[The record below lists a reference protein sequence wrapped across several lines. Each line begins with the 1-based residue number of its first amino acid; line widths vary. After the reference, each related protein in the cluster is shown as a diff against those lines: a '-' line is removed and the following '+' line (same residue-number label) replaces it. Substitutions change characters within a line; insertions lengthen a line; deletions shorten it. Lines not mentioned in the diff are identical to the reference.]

1 MQRNGTAVTETPA
14 WLGDPARRRR
24 FVQRLRA
31 WFRRH
36 ARDLP
41 WRRTRD
47 PYAIWVSE
55 VMLQQT
61 QVATVVPYFE
71 RFLRRFPTLRTLA
84 EADEQDVLRL
94 WEGLGYY
101 RRARQL
107 HRAARLIVAEHGGE
121 FPRDREAAGRLP
133 GIGRYTAGAIL
144 SLAFDAREP
153 ILEANTLRLWSR
165 LLAFRGDPRGAQG
178 QRALWAAAEQA
189 LPRRDVGA
197 VNQALMELGAD
208 VCRARRP
215 ACDSCP
221 VAEFCEAR
229 RRGLQHAVPA
239 PSAKPRL
246 QSVREA
252 TVVVWRAN
260 RVLIV
265 KRSDSE
271 RWAGMW
277 DFPRFEVPGDL
288 APSRAGCVRY
298 LRQELRARSGVS
310 AAQPRLLV
318 TLRHAVTRFRIT
330 LDCYEAQCVAS
341 SSARNS
347 ADQTAQRR
355 WVDPAMLDEYPLSVT
370 ARKVARIVAAASAH
384 AGHVWKRAPRQKAS
398 RRV

>member
-1 MQRNGTAVTETPA
+1 MNRSLFTH
-14 WLGDPARRRR
+14 LLRR
-24 FVQRLRA
+24 

-55 VMLQQT
+55 IMLQQT

-71 RFLRRFPTLRTLA
+71 RFLRRFPTLRALA

-107 HRAARLIVAEHGGE
+107 HRAARQVVAEHGGE
-121 FPRDREAAGRLP
+121 FPRDPAEARRLP

-165 LLAFRGDPRGAQG
+165 LLAYRGDPRGAKG
-178 QRALWAAAEQA
+178 QRVLWAAAEQS
-189 LPRRDVGA
+189 LPRRGA
-197 VNQALMELGAD
+197 GAFNQALMELGAE
-208 VCRARRP
+208 VCRARQP

-229 RRGLQHAVPA
+229 RRGLQHTVPSSA
-239 PSAKPRL
+239 AKPRI

-252 TVVVWRAN
+252 VVVVARGN

-265 KRSDSE
+265 KRGDKA

-277 DFPRFEVPGDL
+277 DFPRFEVPPEVADN
-288 APSRAGCVRY
+288 RADYDRH
-298 LRQELRARSGVS
+298 LRQQLLAKTGVRAVR
-310 AAQPRLLV
+310 PRPLV

-330 LDCYEAQCVAS
+330 LDCYEAQFVAASPTHDVEGICVE
-341 SSARNS
+341 RK
-347 ADQTAQRR
+347 
-355 WVDPAMLDEYPLSVT
+355 WVEPKTLDDYPLST
-370 ARKVARIVAAASAH
+370 TGRKLARLVV
-384 AGHVWKRAPRQKAS
+384 Q
-398 RRV
+398 RVL